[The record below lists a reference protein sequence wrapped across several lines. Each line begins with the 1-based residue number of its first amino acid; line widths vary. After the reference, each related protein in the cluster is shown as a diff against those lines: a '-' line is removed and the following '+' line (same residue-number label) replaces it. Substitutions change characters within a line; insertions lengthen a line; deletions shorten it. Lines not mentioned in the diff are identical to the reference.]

1 MKQLLISAPVLALCE
16 YKLPTTT
23 ASDILKC
30 GLSVVLK
37 QQQADGDLRLVA
49 FASRA
54 LRAAEQRYA
63 SIENESLGVTW
74 AFEIC

>member
-1 MKQLLISAPVLALCE
+1 MKQLLISARVLALCE

-23 ASDILKC
+23 ASDILKY

-37 QQQADGDLRLVA
+37 QRQADGDLRLVA

-54 LRAAEQRYA
+54 LRATEQRYA

-74 AFEIC
+74 PCEIF